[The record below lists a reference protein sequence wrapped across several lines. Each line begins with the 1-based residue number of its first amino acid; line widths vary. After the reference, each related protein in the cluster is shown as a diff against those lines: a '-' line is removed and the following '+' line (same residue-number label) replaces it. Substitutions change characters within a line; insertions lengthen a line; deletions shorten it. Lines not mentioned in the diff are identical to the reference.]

1 MNNKKQ
7 ILIDCCYLNSPGGK
21 RILIDILNKLQTN
34 NSDDLFVILI
44 DFRSKNLKK
53 TFNKIRF
60 EIISNDEYSRTLFY
74 KKNKQSFYNVLCLS
88 NVPPPIK
95 LKANVY
101 IYFHNNILLS
111 SKNLDLNLKT
121 RLTFYLKKKYI
132 LCINNKRYKWI
143 VQNDLMK
150 NNLSDKFKISK
161 EKIKVYPVFE
171 NLKNNNHNKSNS
183 FIYPTT
189 ISKHKN
195 NLRLLKAFV
204 QSANQIPNLSFN
216 LKITISNT
224 PETEKVMLNA
234 SKNLTV
240 DFLGSLSREDAID
253 EMSKAK
259 FLIYPSLT
267 ESFGLPLIEGCQL
280 GCYIICSDLPYVHE
294 IIRPSL
300 TFDPYSVNSISKMIN
315 QSLQDKNLIFTEM
328 KIESATQLILNEITH
343 V

>member
-1 MNNKKQ
+1 LNNKKQ

-21 RILIDILNKLQTN
+21 RILIDLLNKLQAN
-34 NSDDLFVILI
+34 NSNDLFLILI

-53 TFNKIRF
+53 IFSKIKF
-60 EIISNDEYSRTLFY
+60 KIISNNEYSRALFY
-74 KKNKQSFYNVLCLS
+74 KQNKQFFYNILCLS

-95 LKANVY
+95 LKAKVY
-101 IYFHNNILLS
+101 IFFHNNILLS

-121 RLTFYLKKKYI
+121 RLIFYLKKKYI
-132 LCINNKRYKWI
+132 LCINNKKFKWI

-161 EKIKVYPVFE
+161 EQIKVYPVFE
-171 NLKNNNHNKSNS
+171 NLKNKNLNRSNS

-204 QSANQIPNLSFN
+204 QSADQTPDLSFN
-216 LKITISNT
+216 LKITISQT
-224 PETEKVMLNA
+224 SETEKVLINA
-234 SKNLTV
+234 PKNLTV
-240 DFLGSLSREDAID
+240 DFLGSLSREDTID
-253 EMSKAK
+253 EISKSK
-259 FLIYPSLT
+259 FLIFPSLT
-267 ESFGLPLIEGCQL
+267 ESFGLPIIEGCQL
-280 GCYIICSDLPYVHE
+280 GCYVICSDLPYVHE

-300 TFDPYSVNSISKMIN
+300 TFDPYSVKSISKMIN
-315 QSLQDKNLIFTEM
+315 QSLQDKNLIFTQM